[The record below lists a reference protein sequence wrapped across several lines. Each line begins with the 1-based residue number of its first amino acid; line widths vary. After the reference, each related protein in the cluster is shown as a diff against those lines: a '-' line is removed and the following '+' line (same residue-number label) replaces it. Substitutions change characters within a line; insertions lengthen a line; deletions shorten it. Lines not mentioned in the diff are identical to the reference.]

1 MQNMGWHACPHTQ
14 IPMVMWYHQ
23 QTERPEVLHPA
34 TPQTF
39 INNTRVFLSN
49 AHVLLMAVSACR
61 AAIPALLIDSNSA
74 TDYVAVHAVPCH
86 HCRPKLQS
94 MMDGYGKR
102 ALQALLGLGYLLTVM
117 HERTLGGTIKFSA
130 ATIISP
136 NTSDGNHIKP
146 RNSSSGLN
154 MLASL
159 RQFMRDC
166 PSLSPLSPS
175 SSVSRRTAA
184 AAAAAVAGAELAASG
199 SGGRL
204 LTADSS
210 GSTPRRPHLA
220 GSFEAAW
227 DRVLHPPLASSGNG
241 GSRGGARGAIPACQ
255 GLQVCYTWPEHAGCV
270 DSSPNSSTLETSP
283 TCCRSETMRAS

>member
-1 MQNMGWHACPHTQ
+1 
-14 IPMVMWYHQ
+14 
-23 QTERPEVLHPA
+23 
-34 TPQTF
+34 
-39 INNTRVFLSN
+39 
-49 AHVLLMAVSACR
+49 
-61 AAIPALLIDSNSA
+61 
-74 TDYVAVHAVPCH
+74 
-86 HCRPKLQS
+86 

-136 NTSDGNHIKP
+136 TTSDGNHVKA

-175 SSVSRRTAA
+175 SSISRRTAA

-204 LTADSS
+204 STADSS
-210 GSTPRRPHLA
+210 GSTPRRVSHLLA

-227 DRVLHPPLASSGNG
+227 DRVLHPPLASSGGVG
-241 GSRGGARGAIPACQ
+241 GSSSRGGARGPIPACQ
-255 GLQVCYTWPEHAGCV
+255 GLQVCGIWPEHAGSRHAALCTEANG
-270 DSSPNSSTLETSP
+270 DLFLF
-283 TCCRSETMRAS
+283 